1 MPLLPSDPFT
11 LRPHSLPLFQ
21 LMSLQSLSLGFLKYL
36 LCTFHSPSTLLELRN
51 VGWIGQICLA
61 LGIQGKKV
69 RQVATKQSRNG
80 DGGGRCMS
88 WKEGRS
94 PNFPEAGKTFLA
106 VHPKRRLKE

>member
-11 LRPHSLPLFQ
+11 LLPHSLPLFQ

-69 RQVATKQSRNG
+69 RQAATKQSRNG
-80 DGGGRCMS
+80 DGGGALHELERR
-88 WKEGRS
+88 KE
-94 PNFPEAGKTFLA
+94 P
-106 VHPKRRLKE
+106 